1 MLLERGSAPCIIEE
15 CYMRPMNMTR
25 TLLCALLLV
34 FSVDTSIA
42 DPVVWLDDNVNLHG
56 RTIYV
61 VSPVH
66 NETGKTFNIDV
77 TSLIRSEMIQTL
89 RKEGMIVLY
98 KQDASR
104 DSITI
109 DSRLG
114 DYGAEAQRNV
124 GCFRGRCWNCVVVR
138 TILIDDKS
146 GKTLGEIID
155 SSSVSAGGLF
165 SIGAE
170 KSLPKN
176 VAHDIARKIIEMVQ
190 RK

>member
-1 MLLERGSAPCIIEE
+1 MIEE

-66 NETGKTFNIDV
+66 NETGKTFSIDV

-114 DYGAEAQRNV
+114 DYGAGSATERWLLPGTGAGIV
-124 GCFRGRCWNCVVVR
+124 CVVR

-146 GKTLGEIID
+146 GKPLGEIID
-155 SSSVSAGGLF
+155 SSSVPAGGLF
-165 SIGAE
+165 SFGAE